1 MAFSFKSGQ
10 HVQNLNEKKYAEKNE
25 RKWLQLQREKKATRT
40 DTEKNQDGE
49 ERDTGDVETRDQN
62 KRTQVKTD

>member
-1 MAFSFKSGQ
+1 MQK
-10 HVQNLNEKKYAEKNE
+10 KNE

-40 DTEKNQDGE
+40 DTKRNQDGE

-62 KRTQVKTD
+62 KRTLIKTD